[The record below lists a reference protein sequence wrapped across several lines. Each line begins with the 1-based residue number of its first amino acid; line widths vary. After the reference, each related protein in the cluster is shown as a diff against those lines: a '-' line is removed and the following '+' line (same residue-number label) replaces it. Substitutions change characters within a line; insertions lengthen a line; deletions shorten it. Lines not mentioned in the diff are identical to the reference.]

1 MNGSDA
7 RRVILTEKATMFR
20 RLQIK
25 NFRLFSD
32 LEINWLSRINLIAG
46 RNNCGKTTVLEALF
60 LLCGAGNA
68 ELVLR
73 INAFRRVHQVQGF
86 PSIVPEIFWNPLF
99 FDFDMGRS
107 IEIIGKLAGTRRMRL
122 TIAPERESTI
132 RIPRDH
138 ISQSPHKERG
148 GITDLQ
154 DAQVLRTGGA
164 PSMGL
169 RLSCNLPDNKRRE
182 GHIGLTEQGVE
193 IKRPTSNVPFQA
205 VFLSSHSGNLQEDA
219 NRLGHLRRRKQGD
232 LLTEAL
238 RIVEPR
244 LQSVEDISASGFPM
258 LWGDI
263 GLSELVPL
271 SAMGEGMTH
280 IARIVLAISS
290 APSGVV
296 LIDEIEN
303 GIHYSIMDK
312 VWAVVLETARLFDT
326 QIFATTHS
334 FECFKSAHDALRG
347 DWRYHRLDRTG
358 DDSIHCVTFDQE
370 NVKAAVRHGLE
381 VR

>member
-1 MNGSDA
+1 
-7 RRVILTEKATMFR
+7 MFR
-20 RLQIK
+20 RLRIK

-32 LEINWLSRINLIAG
+32 LEINWLSRINLLAG
-46 RNNCGKTTVLEALF
+46 RNNCGKTSVLEALF
-60 LLCGAGNA
+60 LLSGGGNA
-68 ELVLR
+68 ELVLS
-73 INAFRRVHQVQGF
+73 INAFRRVHQVQG
-86 PSIVPEIFWNPLF
+86 SLSVVPEIFWNPLF

-107 IEIIGKLAGTRRMRL
+107 IEITGKLTGTRRIRL
-122 TIAPERESTI
+122 TITPEQESTI
-132 RIPRDH
+132 RIPGDN
-138 ISQSPHKERG
+138 ISQSSHEERR
-148 GITDLQ
+148 GISDLQ
-154 DAQVLRTGGA
+154 GGRVLRTGGA

-169 RLSCNLPDNKRRE
+169 RLSCNLPGNKSRE
-182 GHIGLTEQGVE
+182 GRIRLTEQGIE
-193 IKRPTSNVPFQA
+193 IKRPESTVPFQA

-219 NRLGHLRRRKQGD
+219 SRLGHLRRRKQGD

-244 LQSVEDISASGFPM
+244 LLSVEDISASGFPM
-258 LWGDI
+258 IWGDI

-280 IARIVLAISS
+280 LARIVLAISS
-290 APSGVV
+290 APGGVV

-312 VWAVVLETARLFDT
+312 VWAVVFETARLFDT

-334 FECFKSAHDALRG
+334 FECFKSAHDVLKG

-358 DDSIHCVTFDQE
+358 DGSIHCVTFDTE